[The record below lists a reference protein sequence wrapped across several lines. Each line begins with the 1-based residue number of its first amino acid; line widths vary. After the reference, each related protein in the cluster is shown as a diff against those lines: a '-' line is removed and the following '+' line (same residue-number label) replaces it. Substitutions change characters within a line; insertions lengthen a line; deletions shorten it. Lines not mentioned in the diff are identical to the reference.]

1 MQGIL
6 IADKDMNMVAKM
18 LGEDG
23 YSVTITD
30 SVSMMLQDMLK
41 KVIKVVLLGSEL
53 DEIPAAELIPLL
65 KKCNKKIEII
75 LVSGEAS
82 LPQMRKVRSE
92 GIFYHALKSNSPE
105 DNEEIRQAVL
115 SAMACAVKH

>member
-75 LVSGEAS
+75 LVSGESS

>member
-30 SVSMMLQDMLK
+30 SVSMMLQGMLK

-65 KKCNKKIEII
+65 KTCNKRIEII

-105 DNEEIRQAVL
+105 DNEEIRQAVQ
-115 SAMACAVKH
+115 SAMTCAVKH